1 MEQLNKSILTKAI
14 VQDAALQKGLFA
26 LETIRQ
32 RDSQSS
38 THRSMGSFSLAPALL
53 FQIIVLPI
61 VFCILLL
68 GLKPYIFAGWQQ
80 CILFFARQLSIP
92 LLALNEQPD
101 LSHLGFTW
109 NGVITA
115 TAGDLNAW
123 WVSFFMTLLA
133 LIGSFWLDKHRIPL
147 KYLLRII
154 CVLQIFSMAFFFFFP
169 DRFPYTIDSHSLN
182 LINMGYVVIL
192 GIPFMLSLGYYVL
205 EVSLL
210 RKIIS
215 TIYVLIYFLVLV
227 PFQVMFHML
236 LLQYC
241 SLLIMPVLYV
251 CLGML
256 FDVLIF
262 VALYSQLASKIGQ
275 QAMK

>member
-1 MEQLNKSILTKAI
+1 MEQRHKSILSKAI

-26 LETIRQ
+26 LETIKL

-38 THRSMGSFSLAPALL
+38 THRSMGSLSLAPALL
-53 FQIIVLPI
+53 FQMIVLPV
-61 VFCILLL
+61 VFGIALLKL
-68 GLKPYIFAGWQQ
+68 QPYIFAGWQQ
-80 CILFFARQLSIP
+80 CILFFFSRLTIP
-92 LLALNEQPD
+92 LLTLNEQPD
-101 LSHLGFTW
+101 LAHLGFAW
-109 NGVITA
+109 NGGMA
-115 TAGDLNAW
+115 TAASELTAW
-123 WVSFFMTLLA
+123 WVSFFITLLA
-133 LIGSFWLDKHRIPL
+133 LIGSFWLDKHRAPL

-154 CVLQIFSMAFFFFFP
+154 CVLQCLSMTFFFFFP
-169 DRFPYTIDSHSLN
+169 DRFPYTIQSHSLN

-205 EVSLL
+205 EISLL

-215 TIYVLIYFLVLV
+215 TVYVLTYFLVLV
-227 PFQVMFHML
+227 PFQVMLHML

-251 CLGML
+251 CFGML

-262 VALYSQLASKIGQ
+262 VALYSQLASKVAPQSI
-275 QAMK
+275 K